1 MALTQF
7 EAIQYMDEMKNMIK
21 KDDIDYSF
29 LEHSLSLDETE
40 LYKMIDLYTHNF
52 PFLSIILASL
62 KRLSINGELQEYRL
76 LMVDTLLE
84 ITTQK
89 KMDDDNG

>member
-21 KDDIDYSF
+21 NDDIDYCF
-29 LEHSLSLDETE
+29 LEHSLSLNETE
-40 LYKMIDLYTHNF
+40 LYKIIEEHTQNH
-52 PFLSIILASL
+52 PFLSVILASL
-62 KRLSINGELQEYRL
+62 KRLSLNGELQEYRL

-84 ITTQK
+84 ITAQK
-89 KMDDDNG
+89 EMDDING